1 MSREY
6 LNDSKKTVVS
16 GGSSKGIG
24 RSAPIRSVGG
34 AARVGLSLP
43 GGLST
48 PPLVK
53 SKLISTSSQRPFTN
67 PLAPPLQPPS
77 HTSVSSQPPKKYQ
90 YDPYITQ
97 NSPPPPPPPAA
108 PPTTPF
114 SANNNSDPITSSR
127 ITPGN
132 NDPVVMAR
140 QSSPGYYTMTP
151 ENSAELQPH
160 IIAMPPQQNA
170 SGDHPLQNT
179 GGAPPRQQQQ
189 QQTMQQKQQ
198 QQQQPRQPPPS
209 IAQKQP
215 DAPSYA
221 QPQQQP
227 PAPKQSSSSPIK
239 RSKAPS
245 SPDEEVD
252 NFLRGDNNQSN
263 NNQSNVK
270 LRPTPLPTSQTPLQK
285 CKTLVSR
292 RAYAD
297 VIKYTND
304 ILLGTDTSGNN
315 VHCTYYNELM
325 QATHRDDEG
334 GLSSIAASASGGS
347 TEEGELVDEE
357 TARLRQE
364 TSALMALRFISQ
376 LKLRRYVDL
385 GKEIRELG
393 LMPYL
398 PDYQSDNKGRQPHIR
413 VISGIPTMETIPPP
427 GVPVITEASID
438 IISSSAKEQAQ
449 RQQSVAWKEGSLHSL
464 LNSDTLPKWVP
475 FGLRIIAAIQLQYND
490 GSSKAIDVLYDLRD
504 RATRTDYWN
513 TQGMEIWR
521 SVIDNALVNTFVRK
535 REWRMALKSLDNLLD
550 GLDHGADRE
559 VEWWSSDSAER
570 SDGAVSAEERIQMK
584 ELITSAAHVELLS
597 RQLLIL
603 LQSGAIAAGETIQND
618 VRLHAT
624 KVESLMSDAMRS
636 NENMTTLSRMT
647 REMVMVRQVPIRA
660 QLNEGLLQFARC
672 NYTDA
677 ASCFRHALAQ
687 QRQLDETSSASTEVV
702 KSLECQTDKDLSSPT
717 LGFDTL
723 PSLTVEALNNLSLC
737 LLYLGNM
744 RNAVQELEGLIRED
758 PSVYLT
764 EGIAFNLCTLYEL
777 GLDGEEC
784 TRKKRLL
791 QRVAKRFHLHDIG
804 VESFRLG

>member
-1 MSREY
+1 M
-6 LNDSKKTVVS
+6 
-16 GGSSKGIG
+16 
-24 RSAPIRSVGG
+24 
-34 AARVGLSLP
+34 
-43 GGLST
+43 
-48 PPLVK
+48 
-53 SKLISTSSQRPFTN
+53 
-67 PLAPPLQPPS
+67 
-77 HTSVSSQPPKKYQ
+77 
-90 YDPYITQ
+90 
-97 NSPPPPPPPAA
+97 
-108 PPTTPF
+108 
-114 SANNNSDPITSSR
+114 
-127 ITPGN
+127 
-132 NDPVVMAR
+132 
-140 QSSPGYYTMTP
+140 
-151 ENSAELQPH
+151 
-160 IIAMPPQQNA
+160 
-170 SGDHPLQNT
+170 
-179 GGAPPRQQQQ
+179 
-189 QQTMQQKQQ
+189 
-198 QQQQPRQPPPS
+198 
-209 IAQKQP
+209 
-215 DAPSYA
+215 
-221 QPQQQP
+221 
-227 PAPKQSSSSPIK
+227 
-239 RSKAPS
+239 
-245 SPDEEVD
+245 
-252 NFLRGDNNQSN
+252 
-263 NNQSNVK
+263 
-270 LRPTPLPTSQTPLQK
+270 
-285 CKTLVSR
+285 
-292 RAYAD
+292 
-297 VIKYTND
+297 
-304 ILLGTDTSGNN
+304 
-315 VHCTYYNELM
+315 
-325 QATHRDDEG
+325 
-334 GLSSIAASASGGS
+334 
-347 TEEGELVDEE
+347 
-357 TARLRQE
+357 
-364 TSALMALRFISQ
+364 
-376 LKLRRYVDL
+376 
-385 GKEIRELG
+385 
-393 LMPYL
+393 
-398 PDYQSDNKGRQPHIR
+398 
-413 VISGIPTMETIPPP
+413 
-427 GVPVITEASID
+427 
-438 IISSSAKEQAQ
+438 
-449 RQQSVAWKEGSLHSL
+449 
-464 LNSDTLPKWVP
+464 
-475 FGLRIIAAIQLQYND
+475 
-490 GSSKAIDVLYDLRD
+490 LYDLRD

-603 LQSGAIAAGETIQND
+603 LQSGAISAGETIQND